1 MKKSDV
7 RALRDVLSGKRPW
20 VIIQGKLEN
29 VLPLL
34 GDHSIDSTIT
44 DPPYA
49 GNVHTLQRRIV
60 GRDKVRNWRQPKR
73 AVKEI
78 KLGFNSLTDE
88 LRELAAGH
96 IGRVTRRFAL
106 AFSDAESCHLWKE
119 ALQRASMDHIR
130 EGDWVKLNAQP
141 NLTGRVPAVGA
152 ESIQISRSY
161 QEYLKLNAVGFDKIE
176 IARGPVK
183 KSWNGGGHPAIWFYP
198 IVDGRKG
205 KRIHTTEKPLGL
217 MKELV
222 QDFTN
227 PGEVVLDCFAGSGTT
242 GAACIQL
249 GRRFIGIEKNAAYAR
264 AAKKRLKAEVEGVVI
279 KNERPRQIDLLDV
292 LAEVAGTSA
301 KQDGKH
307 PTKRKEKVQAMATK
321 AKKPAGK
328 NPYGVKVGELWRPTD
343 KRADRSSTFEIY
355 KITKAK
361 RAPYATSGAW
371 VAIVGP
377 EGRQKEI
384 KGREIKLDRFKPGST
399 GYERVTKSEG
409 KAYVRARAI
418 EVEAETNDVAGV
430 VKAATEAAGL
440 GTEASTEGAPTGEEA
455 APSPTT
461 EPTPPPAEA
470 AAAERT
476 TETTTPA

>member
-7 RALRDVLSGKRPW
+7 RALRDVLSGKRRW

-34 GDHSIDSTIT
+34 GDHSVDSTIT

-49 GNVHTLQRRIV
+49 GNVHTLQRRII
-60 GRDKVRNWRQPKR
+60 GRDRVKNWRQPKR

-78 KLGFNSLTDE
+78 KLGFESLTDE

-227 PGEVVLDCFAGSGTT
+227 PGELVLDCFAGSGTT

-279 KNERPRQIDLLDV
+279 KNERPRQIDLLDL
-292 LAEVAGTSA
+292 LAGKEA
-301 KQDGKH
+301 KQNSMPIG
-307 PTKRKEKVQAMATK
+307 RKERTMTTK
-321 AKKPAGK
+321 TKKPTGV
-328 NPYGVKVGELWRPTD
+328 NPYKVKRGEIWRQTD
-343 KRADRSSTFEIY
+343 PRASGKEPFEIY
-355 KITKAK
+355 RVEGAE
-361 RAPYATSGAW
+361 AW
-371 VAIVGP
+371 VGMP
-377 EGRQKEI
+377 GRAKEL
-384 KGREIKLDRFKPGST
+384 KGRKIRLDRFHPGHT
-399 GYERVTKSEG
+399 GYERVTSE
-409 KAYVRARAI
+409 KAHVKARAV

-440 GTEASTEGAPTGEEA
+440 GAGAEASEGAPTGEEA
-455 APSPTT
+455 APSTATT
-461 EPTPPPAEA
+461 NEA
-470 AAAERT
+470 APTATA
-476 TETTTPA
+476 